1 MISRADQRSFETF
14 VHDASDRLLRTAYL
28 LTGDRGH
35 AEDLVQTALLRTAR
49 RWSTARRDPAA
60 YARRVVVNLAKDR
73 WRDLRRRPGEAPLE
87 VDVAVPVTDGVADRD
102 RLLRAARQLP
112 AGQRAVL
119 VLRYFDDLSVAD
131 TAAAL
136 GCSEGTVKSQTA
148 RALDRLR
155 SVLAPTKENADADR
169 R

>member
-1 MISRADQRSFETF
+1 MIGRSDQRAFDAF
-14 VHDASDRLLRTAYL
+14 VRTSSDRLLRTAYL
-28 LTGDRGH
+28 LTGDRHH

-49 RWSTARRDPAA
+49 RWSTARREPAA

-73 WRDLRRRPGEAPLE
+73 WRDRGRRPDEAPLE
-87 VDVAVPVTDGVADRD
+87 VDVAIPVTDGIAERD

-112 AGQRAVL
+112 EGQRAVL
-119 VLRYFDDLSVAD
+119 VLRYFDDLSVAE

-155 SVLAPTKENADADR
+155 SALTTKENADADR